1 MDILIL
7 VFAVVF
13 ISIACGRI
21 NERRNAANRQL
32 HELEQKMDLI
42 LNHAGIQL
50 PPPAASPDVLSWL
63 QAGMKI
69 QAIKVYREETGASL
83 RDAKEAVEDLE
94 KRLAAGQSV
103 IHSQLGQPG
112 DDPNQQNITQIKR
125 GLG

>member
-1 MDILIL
+1 MEILFL

-13 ISIACGRI
+13 LSIACARI
-21 NERRNAANRQL
+21 NERRYAATRQL
-32 HELEQKMDLI
+32 QELEQKMDLI

-50 PPPAASPDVLSWL
+50 PPPAASPVVLSWL

-69 QAIKVYREETGASL
+69 QAIKAYREETGVSL

-94 KRLAAGQSV
+94 KKLAAGQRV
-103 IHSQLGQPG
+103 IHSPLGQLG
-112 DDPNQQNITQIKR
+112 DDPDQQNITQIKR